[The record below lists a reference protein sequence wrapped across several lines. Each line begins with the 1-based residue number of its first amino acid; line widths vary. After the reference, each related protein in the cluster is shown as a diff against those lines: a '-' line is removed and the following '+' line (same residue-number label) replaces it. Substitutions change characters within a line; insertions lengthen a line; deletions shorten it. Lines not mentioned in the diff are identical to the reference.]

1 MSTTPVATKLMILR
15 HAEKPPQP
23 PQVPPPFGITANG
36 DQAFESLTVRG
47 WQRAGALVSLFV
59 PSPGQKTAHPALALP
74 AFVYATAVKADKEDD
89 AAKGDAKI
97 GSKSHRPQE
106 TITPLLEKLG
116 PATRHNFSFNKGEE
130 AALVAAA
137 MACKGVVLICWQ
149 HEKIPVMAASL
160 PINPA
165 TPVPK
170 DWPVDGSGAGRYD
183 LIWVFDLNPKTGQ
196 YAFSQIFQC
205 LLAGDLPN

>member
-1 MSTTPVATKLMILR
+1 MILR

-23 PQVPPPFGITANG
+23 PLAPPPFGITANG
-36 DQAFESLTVRG
+36 NQDLASLTVRG
-47 WQRAGALVSLFV
+47 WQRAGALISLFV
-59 PSPGQKTAHPALALP
+59 PSPGQKTAHPALAMP
-74 AFVYATAVKADKEDD
+74 AFVYATAIKTDQEDGAD
-89 AAKGDAKI
+89 KGDAKI

-116 PATRHNFSFNKGEE
+116 LTTQHNFSFNKGEE
-130 AALVAAA
+130 AALITSA
-137 MACKGVVLICWQ
+137 MACKGVVVICWQ
-149 HEKIPVMAASL
+149 HEKIPMMAASL

-170 DWPVDGSGAGRYD
+170 DWPVDAHGDGRYD
-183 LIWVFDLNPKTGQ
+183 LVWVFDLNPKTSK
-196 YAFSQIFQC
+196 YTFSQIFQC